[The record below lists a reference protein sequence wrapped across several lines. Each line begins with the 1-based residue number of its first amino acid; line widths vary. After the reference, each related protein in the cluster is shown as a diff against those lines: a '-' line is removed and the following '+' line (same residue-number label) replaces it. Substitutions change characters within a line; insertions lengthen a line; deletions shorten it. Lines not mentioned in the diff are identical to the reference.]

1 MKIANFVRIID
12 GELRTSPPIDAFATI
27 HLEASRVTHGDLFI
41 DVNNAREQVHE
52 ALSRGAYAIVTS
64 LHFHDEDEEC
74 AWIEVTSIEQAL
86 IKLLRYSI
94 TQKSIQ
100 LIVLSEIQEAL
111 FEMIQTPPKQYKRL
125 RGDLYSMSKVLL
137 NAKENE
143 CFYISNHFLANKIAP
158 SAKSVTSVL
167 HVKPIVAKGL
177 FLSSFWHQDSYYS
190 DQKIPSF
197 FVEELLDLLRFCD
210 EEKIAYTL
218 EHLMFC
224 EHFYPQF
231 ITHALCKKEFG
242 TSDKVLIFEPSASL
256 FTRALSYMK
265 RHLDGQK
272 LLVCIPQSN
281 RNLFNNHEYEIFF
294 FQDANELIGLNT
306 MVFHYALILGDK
318 ESFEV
323 LYPKLFTTQPTLF

>member
-1 MKIANFVRIID
+1 MKIENFVRIID

-137 NAKENE
+137 NAKEMSA
-143 CFYISNHFLANKIAP
+143 FISVI
-158 SAKSVTSVL
+158 TS
-167 HVKPIVAKGL
+167 
-177 FLSSFWHQDSYYS
+177 
-190 DQKIPSF
+190 
-197 FVEELLDLLRFCD
+197 LLTRLRPALRVLLRF
-210 EEKIAYTL
+210 
-218 EHLMFC
+218 
-224 EHFYPQF
+224 
-231 ITHALCKKEFG
+231 
-242 TSDKVLIFEPSASL
+242 
-256 FTRALSYMK
+256 YM
-265 RHLDGQK
+265 
-272 LLVCIPQSN
+272 
-281 RNLFNNHEYEIFF
+281 
-294 FQDANELIGLNT
+294 
-306 MVFHYALILGDK
+306 
-318 ESFEV
+318 
-323 LYPKLFTTQPTLF
+323 